1 MFSAHICAGVGG
13 TKDVCQGDSGGGM
26 VVKED
31 TSRLDNQRTKGTTVV
46 ILLYYVMTNYS

>member
-1 MFSAHICAGVGG
+1 
-13 TKDVCQGDSGGGM
+13 M